1 MQLTATEATCPL
13 CKHPVV
19 SGRSDP
25 TRLCEDCRRIV
36 HTIRSTS
43 GGGVAIADAPQERTV
58 AQPPPSIQGQIRIT
72 DKAVAAEI
80 SNPRE
85 SANRVAEPEL
95 PIVDPFAGG
104 DRDPFD
110 FDELFGDVFSGAP
123 RSAEPPRHSREA
135 SVEDELPVSPALAAP
150 IPEAA
155 VQAQIAAFPPSELV
169 EQPSATADIL
179 IEPSV
184 SPTEPSESDPEAGY
198 ATSVTPDEAAVP
210 LFLRHEVVT
219 DSLEEPVQGSNYCQE
234 DHPVVAPGGGLSK
247 AAKLTLSVS
256 AAVVLCCGVAG
267 YLLVYRPSI
276 QASQTK
282 QTVSEQ
288 TSKPATGGHSIPLP
302 LPSAPEPGSEVKESE
317 GRQSENENTEGRYA
331 LQAAAFPSEPGATE
345 FCERLKRAGVPAYVA
360 SADIA
365 GRGRWFRVRVGRFES
380 AEEANRFA
388 AESRRRARASG
399 LNLQL
404 IVSSYDKP

>member
-43 GGGVAIADAPQERTV
+43 SAGVAIADPPQERTV
-58 AQPPPSIQGQIRIT
+58 AQPPPAVPVQPQIRIA

-80 SNPRE
+80 SSPRE
-85 SANRVAEPEL
+85 SAIRVGEPEL
-95 PIVDPFAGG
+95 PIVDPFAGV

-110 FDELFGDVFSGAP
+110 FDELFGDVFSGTSQ
-123 RSAEPPRHSREA
+123 SAEPPRHSREA
-135 SVEDELPVSPALAAP
+135 SGEDELPVSPAIAEP

-155 VQAQIAAFPPSELV
+155 VQAKIAAFPPFEL
-169 EQPSATADIL
+169 EQPSEVL

-184 SPTEPSESDPEAGY
+184 PTEPSESDPEADY
-198 ATSVTPDEAAVP
+198 PTSVTPNGAAVP

-219 DSLEEPVQGSNYCQE
+219 DSLEDPVQSRNYSQE

-247 AAKLTLSVS
+247 VAKLTLSVS
-256 AAVVLCCGVAG
+256 AAVVLCCGIAG
-267 YLLVYRPSI
+267 YSLVYRPSI

-288 TSKPATGGHSIPLP
+288 TSKPATGGHSMPLP
-302 LPSAPEPGSEVKESE
+302 LPSPPEPGSEVKESD
-317 GRQSENENTEGRYA
+317 GLQSENENTEGRYA
-331 LQAAAFPSEPGATE
+331 LQAAAFPSETGATE

-380 AEEANRFA
+380 AEDANRFA

-399 LNLQL
+399 LTLQL